1 MKFVGLMNSTRV
13 HYSRKTWSTIAA
25 GKKKKEE
32 KVENA
37 KRGKRRR
44 ANALSKH
51 LFILLKLKTYS

>member
-13 HYSRKTWSTIAA
+13 HYSRKTWSTIAV
-25 GKKKKEE
+25 GKKKEE

-37 KRGKRRR
+37 ERGKRRR

-51 LFILLKLKTYS
+51 LFI